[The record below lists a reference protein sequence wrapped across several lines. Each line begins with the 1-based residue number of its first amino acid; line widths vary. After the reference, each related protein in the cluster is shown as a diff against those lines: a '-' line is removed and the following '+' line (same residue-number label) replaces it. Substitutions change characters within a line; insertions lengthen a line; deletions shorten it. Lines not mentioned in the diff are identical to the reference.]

1 MTPEELQEITTA
13 VAEAWN
19 NLSTASPEESK
30 DYLYVIGSIIPTLIL
45 LGRWFKK
52 AFVKAMAD
60 AVEKLLKPHTEEIK
74 ELKETVNE
82 HATFIDK
89 IRESC

>member
-60 AVEKLLKPHTEEIK
+60 AVEKMMEPHAKEVKDLKD
-74 ELKETVNE
+74 TVDE

-89 IRESC
+89 IKETC